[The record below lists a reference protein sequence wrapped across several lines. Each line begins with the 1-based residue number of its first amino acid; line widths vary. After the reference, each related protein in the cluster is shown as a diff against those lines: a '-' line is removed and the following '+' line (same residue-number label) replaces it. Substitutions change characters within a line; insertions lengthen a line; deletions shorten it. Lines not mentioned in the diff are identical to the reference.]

1 MLLVFISH
9 SSGDHKTVTKIVDD
23 LESNGINCWL
33 SSRDIKPGASWAT
46 SIMVGIESSAV
57 MLLILSDS
65 SNKSQQVVREVEEA
79 VGRNIP
85 IVPVIMGKFN
95 ISKGLKYFIN
105 SHQWIDASN
114 KKTSNWIPIVIEAIN
129 SHITPAKAIEADL
142 PSNNST
148 KPQKNKYIKKL
159 PLAFL
164 LILAIFALFKINT
177 ITDSDYDKACELLD
191 KGEYETASN
200 LFFSFAENNP
210 NSPNYKSALL
220 SSAHTARLAG
230 LETAGDYYLSF
241 INLYPNDYISQL
253 SLYWAAR
260 SYEECGESSKALEI
274 HSQIAKN
281 DTFPAELSLYS
292 IGEYADYMYS
302 LSAFSLAESLYIRNV
317 NLSDTVKT
325 NLLNRFPFAEKLS
338 IPELHYNPAKY
349 SYRIATIQASRIN
362 FSSITSENVAQFTQ
376 QKAELESWIGK
387 CLKYSESDFFTPA
400 CGLAASMYYDFANG
414 VAFMEPPSGLDSIS
428 IDEFYNQLY
437 IQVYEPEVNKAVNI
451 LSVAVEY
458 SLSDNIVTVAEKVFI
473 KQFAEQIDF
482 LIPGKTST
490 LGIPDSIYTPLVTQG
505 PFSREMR
512 TFEIRVANYSELSFL
527 QDNSKQIAQP
537 LWSIPNDTSQLDLGY
552 RDMSQ
557 IRAKV
562 RIIKEQIQTAYEDLL
577 RSDPRA
583 SGTITVQFSI
593 TPSGSVTGISVSGE
607 LSSLHSTVRLAINA
621 LNFDPAPEQTG
632 NLPVTVPFR
641 LVPPQ

>member
-46 SIMVGIESSAV
+46 SIMEGIESSAV

-129 SHITPAKAIEADL
+129 SYITPSKTVETDL
-142 PSNNST
+142 PSENST

-159 PLAFL
+159 SLAFL
-164 LILAIFALFKINT
+164 LILAILALFKIDT
-177 ITDSDYDKACELLD
+177 ITDSDYDKACELLR

-200 LFFSFAENNP
+200 LFISFAENNP

-241 INLYPNDYISQL
+241 IKLYPNDYISQL

-260 SYEECGESSKALEI
+260 SYEECGKSSKALEI

-281 DTFPAELSLYS
+281 ETFPAELSLYS

-325 NLLNRFPFAEKLS
+325 NLISRFPFAEEIF
-338 IPELHYNPAKY
+338 IPEIQYNPAKY

-362 FSSITSENVAQFTQ
+362 FLSITVENIPQITQ
-376 QKAELESWIGK
+376 QKAELQFWLEK
-387 CLKYSESDFFTPA
+387 CISYNVSDYSIPA
-400 CGLAASMYYDFANG
+400 CGMAADMYCEFANG
-414 VAFMEPPSGLDSIS
+414 VIFMDPPSGTSPESEDV
-428 IDEFYNQLY
+428 FYDQLY
-437 IQVYEPEVNKAVNI
+437 LQVYEPEIKNAISI
-451 LSVAVEY
+451 LSIAVEAALHD
-458 SLSDNIVTVAEKVFI
+458 SIVTVAEKELI
-473 KQFAEQIDF
+473 NQFAERIDS
-482 LIPGKTST
+482 LSPGMTST
-490 LGIPDSIYTPLVTQG
+490 LGIPGSIYTPIVTLG
-505 PFSREMR
+505 PFSREMHTLR
-512 TFEIRVANYSELSFL
+512 FEIREYNELSFL
-527 QDNSKQIAQP
+527 ENDSKQIAQP
-537 LWSIPNDTSQLDLGY
+537 LWSIPRHTNPFELEY

-562 RIIKEQIQTAYEDLL
+562 RLIERQILTAYEALL

-583 SGTITVQFSI
+583 TGSITVQFFI
-593 TPSGSVTGISVSGE
+593 TPSGSVTGIQVDGE
-607 LSSLHSTVRLAINA
+607 LPSLHETIRFTVSELSFGPCPQQA
-621 LNFDPAPEQTG
+621 D
-632 NLPVTVPFR
+632 NLSVTVPFN
-641 LVPPQ
+641 LIPPQ